1 MRIAK
6 HDIPVK
12 IETDGAIAR
21 QVVNFGDASGYG
33 MISGDYLSLSTGFDV
48 SPLLQGLERNL
59 CHTPHWGYLLKG
71 ELNVTYEDGT
81 QEIIKSGDLFYL
93 PPGHTLK
100 VRETVEAVMFSPQ
113 DERNR
118 VIDHQLNTIADKP

>member
-12 IETDGAIAR
+12 IETHGAVAR
-21 QVVNFGDASGYG
+21 QALNFGDASGYG
-33 MISGDYLSLSTGFDV
+33 MISGDYLSLSAGFDV

-81 QEIIKSGDLFYL
+81 QEVIKSGDLFYL

-118 VIDHQLNTIADKP
+118 VIDHQLNKIADKP

>member
-6 HDIPVK
+6 DDIPVK

-21 QVVNFGDASGYG
+21 QALNFGDASGYG
-33 MISGDYLSLSTGFDV
+33 MISGDYLSLSAGFDV

-59 CHTPHWGYLLKG
+59 CQTPHWGYMLKG
-71 ELNVTYEDGT
+71 ELNITYEDGK
-81 QEIIKSGDLFYL
+81 QEVIKGGDLFYL

-100 VRETVEAVMFSPQ
+100 VREDVEIVMFSPQ

-118 VIDHQLNTIADKP
+118 VIDHQLQKIADKP